1 MKITQVEAIP
11 FAIPYRIAQVEQ
23 RQHLV
28 GPFPDEQVLLSRRP
42 GLRPD
47 RLVTIVVPDAAAR
60 PEMPTWRR
68 PVGGGDGND
77 EADAAR
83 RSAEPGGHGAL
94 DRNGPAGPRHP
105 HADVPRRPQ

>member
-47 RLVTIVVPDAAAR
+47 RLVTSVVPDAASAGW
-60 PEMPTWRR
+60 WRR
-68 PVGGGDGND
+68 W
-77 EADAAR
+77 
-83 RSAEPGGHGAL
+83 
-94 DRNGPAGPRHP
+94 
-105 HADVPRRPQ
+105 Q